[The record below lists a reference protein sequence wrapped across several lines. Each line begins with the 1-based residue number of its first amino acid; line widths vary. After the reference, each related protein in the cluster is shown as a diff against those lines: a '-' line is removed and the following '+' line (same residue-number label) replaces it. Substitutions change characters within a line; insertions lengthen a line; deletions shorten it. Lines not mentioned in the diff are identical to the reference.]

1 MDKKIFIVIIT
12 LYIIN
17 VSIIFSQENKISNFN
32 HRITNGRER
41 NPSLNALGLAI
52 GIQV

>member
-1 MDKKIFIVIIT
+1 MEMDKKIFIVIIS
-12 LYIIN
+12 LCIIN

-32 HRITNGRER
+32 HRIT
-41 NPSLNALGLAI
+41 I